1 MRRALR
7 TLSLLIATIA
17 CVAMPR
23 LATAQDVRA
32 ILSVTVNRTE
42 ALESIV
48 IIRDAAHDVLVPV
61 SILEAAGLRQLPGT
75 PERIDGRDF
84 QSLAALKPGVTF
96 ELDEV
101 GLELRVL
108 FTAEFFNSHTI
119 DLRPREPVGTWH
131 TRNASAFANY
141 GVYWT
146 ESGRPSVSGEI
157 GASAGT
163 ALFVTTVSRLSTGHV
178 QRGLTTAT
186 YDQPSAMR
194 RFSVGD
200 TAMQGGPLW
209 SSGLITGVSVAREF
223 SLNPYFVRF
232 PTPKLSQTVTTPSV
246 VDVYVN
252 DRLVRRTELPPG
264 VFDVTGIPALAG
276 AGNTRVVVRDAMG
289 RSNEIN
295 TQYYVTS
302 SVLSRGLQ
310 DYQYSAGYRQRVT
323 LDRIGREPAFT
334 ATHRVGVS
342 NSVTLGMHAEG
353 DRSLVSG
360 GPVITAR
367 PGRLGEVE
375 VALGVSRAKNATTGQ
390 ALSAAWS
397 YVGHPVSVSL
407 SARALSKGY
416 VSFGDAQAQDTAR
429 VDWSGIISTP
439 VRLIGDL
446 SLNVLEQWLPPG
458 TGESA
463 GSWQRRAMLSGSR
476 RITNSMQFQWRAGQ
490 TWTRQTRGFEASI
503 GISASLGRTVAMA
516 STTQQSG
523 RVSSDVMVARPLPE
537 GTGVGYR
544 ARGDMN
550 GNSADAVVELQNGLG
565 RAELEVTRLNGSNI
579 PSARLSGGVVAIGRT
594 VAFTHALGE
603 SYALVQVPGV
613 KNVRVF
619 SNNVEVGRT
628 DAHGRLLVSEMIPNY
643 ANRLAIA
650 DTDLPADRMVASP
663 EKLVA
668 PPMRAGSV
676 VTFLQERMQAVM
688 GSLEWQIDGAEPLV
702 PAYGMFTMTRGDRT
716 VESPIGTDGEFFFE
730 QLPAGQYQGVV
741 RYRANECTF
750 SVTVPERSGS
760 MLNIGKLVCKS

>member
-17 CVAMPR
+17 CLAMPR
-23 LATAQDVRA
+23 AASAQDVRA

-42 ALESIV
+42 TLESIV

-84 QSLAALKPGVTF
+84 QSLAALKPNVTF

-101 GLELRVL
+101 GLELRVQ
-108 FTAEFFNSHTI
+108 FTAEFFNNHTI
-119 DLRPREPVGTWH
+119 DLRSHEPVGTWH

-141 GVYWT
+141 GIYWT

-163 ALFVTTVSRLSTGHV
+163 ALFVTTVSRLSTGQV

-323 LDRIGREPAFT
+323 LDGIGREPAFT
-334 ATHRVGVS
+334 ATHRIGVS

-360 GPVITAR
+360 GPVMTAR

-397 YVGHPVSVSL
+397 YIGHPVSVSL

-416 VSFGDAQAQDTAR
+416 VSFGDAQAQDAAR
-429 VDWSGIISTP
+429 VDWSGIISMP

-446 SLNVLEQWLPPG
+446 SLNVLQQWLPPG

-476 RITNSMQFQWRAGQ
+476 RITNSTQFQWRAGQ

-503 GISASLGRTVAMA
+503 GISASL
-516 STTQQSG
+516 
-523 RVSSDVMVARPLPE
+523 
-537 GTGVGYR
+537 
-544 ARGDMN
+544 
-550 GNSADAVVELQNGLG
+550 
-565 RAELEVTRLNGSNI
+565 
-579 PSARLSGGVVAIGRT
+579 GRT

-688 GSLEWQIDGAEPLV
+688 GSLEWQIDGADPLV

-730 QLPAGQYQGVV
+730 QLPAGLYQGVV